1 MNYEQVVYGNASA
14 VDTRNE
20 NHSHVLNGDKWS
32 RSMVLFKET
41 EKCCRNTRGIP
52 ANGKNN
58 K

>member
-14 VDTRNE
+14 INTRNE

-41 EKCCRNTRGIP
+41 EKCCMNTRDIR

-58 K
+58 E